1 MVANMTS
8 SSETKSLGGSTVI
21 SQDTPSRGSDS
32 AGLQGVDLA
41 HSRLYHIYHTP
52 IRYDYRVSDA
62 DKNHLY
68 YVYNSQ
74 LTPHKADLTVHTGE
88 DSNAPVAG
96 VCKFLHFSRHCKIG
110 LGDPQQAGTIVWED
124 LHCQNLT
131 MTKYRWPMSVPLADG
146 RLERRWFLWKRTHS
160 VGADGDS
167 PSAFSSRN
175 YKLEDELTG
184 QIVAVFTS
192 SSYKSMRKNGKL
204 QVAAGYGP
212 DFDLMVLITSLA
224 MYEKTRRSRGKAGG
238 GGGGGGGG

>member
-1 MVANMTS
+1 
-8 SSETKSLGGSTVI
+8 
-21 SQDTPSRGSDS
+21 
-32 AGLQGVDLA
+32 
-41 HSRLYHIYHTP
+41 
-52 IRYDYRVSDA
+52 
-62 DKNHLY
+62 
-68 YVYNSQ
+68 
-74 LTPHKADLTVHTGE
+74 
-88 DSNAPVAG
+88 
-96 VCKFLHFSRHCKIG
+96 
-110 LGDPQQAGTIVWED
+110 
-124 LHCQNLT
+124 
-131 MTKYRWPMSVPLADG
+131 MSVPLADG

-238 GGGGGGGG
+238 GGGGGGG